1 MSSAGSN
8 AYIDG
13 VRADPLPVL
22 PRVLLG
28 GLAAT
33 TLLLAGCSSDDAPT
47 VRTAAV
53 ARGDVT
59 EVVEAPGTVQPRASA
74 SVSSPASGT
83 VATLLVADGQDV
95 QAGQVLLTVDSPQA
109 RANLAQAEQA
119 DRDAAASASS
129 GRSTAD
135 ARKLAASQAASD
147 RDAQARFAE
156 AQAAAEA
163 LPDPVARAQAL
174 AAVQTSKTQYDLL
187 TQQTRALVQQVQSGL
202 GNLDG
207 AVASLGQAQRLQT
220 RAAVAAARATVE
232 ALTVK
237 APISGRVSLAATG
250 GGGGGSSLPAGA
262 EGLLQQSGIT
272 LPAGA
277 LSGAGGAAAPAAGA
291 PVLAQGAAVAS
302 GAGLLSVI
310 DASVLTVTADVDETD
325 ALQAVPGVKADLQ
338 VSAVQGATYAATVTS
353 IDPTATSAG
362 GGAVTYTARMS
373 FDGGTTT
380 TGAPAPAP
388 LPGMTAE
395 VSLRVKEAPGV
406 VEVPASA
413 VLRGQGGAKDA
424 VWVVG
429 SGNRAQRR
437 DITIGARGEDDV
449 EVTEGLRTGERVV
462 VQGVDDVTQGE
473 QIP

>member
-1 MSSAGSN
+1 VHA
-8 AYIDG
+8 A
-13 VRADPLPVL
+13 PLPV
-22 PRVLLG
+22 RSRALLA
-28 GLAAT
+28 GLAASA
-33 TLLLAGCSSDDAPT
+33 LLLAGCSSDDAPAVKTAT
-47 VRTAAV
+47 VG
-53 ARGDVT
+53 RGDVT

-74 SVSSPASGT
+74 SVSSPAAGT
-83 VATLLVADGQDV
+83 VATLLVADGQEV
-95 QAGQVLLTVDSPQA
+95 QAGQVLMTIDSPQA
-109 RANLAQAEQA
+109 QAQLASAQQA
-119 DRDAAASASS
+119 DRDAAASSSS
-129 GRSTAD
+129 GSSTAD

-147 RDAQARFAE
+147 RDAQARFAD

-163 LPDPVARAQAL
+163 LTDPDARAQAL

-202 GNLDG
+202 GDLGG

-220 RAAVAAARATVE
+220 RAAVAAATSTVA

-237 APISGRVSLAATG
+237 APISGRVSLSAT

-272 LPAGA
+272 LPSGA
-277 LSGAGGAAAPAAGA
+277 LSSSGGAAGS

-302 GAGLLSVI
+302 GAALLSVI

-325 ALQAVPGVKADLQ
+325 VLQVVPGIEADLSISAVPG
-338 VSAVQGATYAATVTS
+338 ATYGATVTS
-353 IDPTATSAG
+353 VDPTPGSAG

-373 FDGGTTT
+373 YDGGTTT
-380 TGAPAPAP
+380 AGAPAPAP

-413 VLRGQGGAKDA
+413 VLRGQNGAKDA
-424 VWVVG
+424 VWVV
-429 SGNRAQRR
+429 SSAKRAERR

-449 EVTEGLRTGERVV
+449 EVTQGLRTGETVV
-462 VQGVDDVTQGE
+462 VQGVDDVTRGE
-473 QIP
+473 QLP